1 MPVAYSVKGRE
12 YVAMGC
18 GGNTQLDFKRGNT
31 MVVFALPKS

>member
-1 MPVAYSVKGRE
+1 MPVSYTVGGKQ

-31 MVVFALPKS
+31 MVVFALD

>member
-1 MPVAYSVKGRE
+1 MPVSYMANGKQ

-31 MVVFALPKS
+31 MVVFSLD

>member
-1 MPVAYSVKGRE
+1 MPVSYTVRGKQ

-31 MVVFALPKS
+31 MVVFSLPE